1 MNCSAK
7 RRRSLATHLA
17 IIVGCLITLQA
28 HTSLAAS
35 PSKLSA
41 EWWQLF
47 LSLPA
52 SGNPLLD
59 NNGASCGLGQR
70 GSEWFLVGSLGGAVT
85 RTCSIPEGTVLF
97 FPLINLVDVNT
108 ADQSARELRMEIDPC
123 IDATTTLTLEV
134 DGRSL
139 PAQIKRVR
147 SAVFAITLPSDNLF
161 GLPAGTYS
169 PAVDDGFYA
178 TLAPLDVG
186 DHTIHFTAA
195 RGGCPLMGPD
205 PFEVDVT
212 YNLTVVPVTLR

>member
-1 MNCSAK
+1 MKRSAK

-28 HTSLAAS
+28 HTSFATS

-59 NNGASCGLGQR
+59 NSGSSCGFGQR
-70 GSEWFLVGSLGGAVT
+70 GSEWFLVGSLGGTVT

-108 ADQSARELRMEIDPC
+108 ANQSARELRMEIEP
-123 IDATTTLTLEV
+123 
-134 DGRSL
+134 
-139 PAQIKRVR
+139 
-147 SAVFAITLPSDNLF
+147 
-161 GLPAGTYS
+161 
-169 PAVDDGFYA
+169 
-178 TLAPLDVG
+178 
-186 DHTIHFTAA
+186 
-195 RGGCPLMGPD
+195 
-205 PFEVDVT
+205 
-212 YNLTVVPVTLR
+212 